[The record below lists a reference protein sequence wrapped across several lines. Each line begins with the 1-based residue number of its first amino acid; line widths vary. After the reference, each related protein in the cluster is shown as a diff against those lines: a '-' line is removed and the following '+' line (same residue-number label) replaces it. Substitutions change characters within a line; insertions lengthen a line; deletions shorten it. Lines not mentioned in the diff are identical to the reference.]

1 MDNINILELSNEEL
15 LDFYKTVKQFVEFL
29 ENEKKKEDNQEDVL

>member
-29 ENEKKKEDNQEDVL
+29 EKEKKKEDNQEDVL